1 MTTEHRTD
9 EEMVPGAEVIASVTG
24 YIVEAGNIG
33 MGLRHADQ
41 KSLGVVLECGDR
53 YIEVRGL
60 GKDECRS
67 LARKLTQEVILRI
80 TPVKRP

>member
-1 MTTEHRTD
+1 MSD
-9 EEMVPGAEVIASVTG
+9 APGAEVIASVTG
-24 YIVEAGNIG
+24 YEAGNIG

-60 GKDECRS
+60 EKDECRS